1 MNNKDMK
8 GNIMNITNYK
18 IKRATTNFIFLLIL
32 AWFLFVT
39 RVLFAQPEILTGNMG
54 KALQEELLSGINP
67 DTIRIDTEKV
77 IKPYLGIV
85 FGRDLDFEK
94 AMDLHYPYTYGAYIN
109 EIDKGGPADR
119 AGLQEGDIITRFGND
134 KIRYNE
140 HFIRIVENYN
150 AGDIVPVILF
160 REENI
165 MKTSITLDAAPE
177 QKYVELD
184 EPDFTMELNFPTKK
198 KPHLVESSQAGIIA
212 WDFIFYAPDN
222 LELYDDFLST
232 QLGYSSLLEGRRM
245 NDKNYSGLNMNGFHL
260 KPGEQD
266 GSINWGIFWASNNWN
281 RQKPITYNS
290 EDFTR
295 NMVHSINY
303 WGLTLDK
310 QITIFNHVLL
320 SAGVL
325 AGRLTSGLEFYQTE
339 SLDSWND
346 IGVQLSSNEQNYLSV
361 EKKYLLVQP
370 NVSLMIP
377 VLGDIGIQVKLGYFY
392 GIPQSN
398 GWKVTSLDGEKSVID
413 SPNSSVGGY
422 TVSIGPAIIL
432 K

>member
-1 MNNKDMK
+1 MK
-8 GNIMNITNYK
+8 GNIMNSAKYK
-18 IKRATTNFIFLLIL
+18 INRISNHFIFLLIF
-32 AWFLFVT
+32 AWFLFVA
-39 RVLFAQPEILTGNMG
+39 RVLVAQPEILTDKME
-54 KALQEELLSGINP
+54 KALQEELSSGLYP
-67 DTIRIDTEKV
+67 DTASVDTILIETEKSG
-77 IKPYLGIV
+77 KPYLGIV

-94 AMDLHYPYTYGAYIN
+94 AMDLHYPNTYGAYIN
-109 EIDKGGPADR
+109 EIETDGPAER
-119 AGLQEGDIITRFGND
+119 AGLEEGDIITRFGND
-134 KIRYNE
+134 KIRYND
-140 HFIRIVENYN
+140 HFIRIVENYQV
-150 AGDIVPVILF
+150 GDVVPVILF
-160 REENI
+160 RDGKF
-165 MKTSITLDAAPE
+165 MKTRITLDSAPE

-184 EPDFTMELNFPTKK
+184 EPDFTREINFPEKK
-198 KPHLVESSQAGIIA
+198 TTHMVEDNQDGIFA

-222 LELYDDFLST
+222 QELYNDFLNT
-232 QLGYSSLLEGRRM
+232 QLGYSTLLEGRRI
-245 NDKNYSGLNMNGFHL
+245 NDKNYSGLNMNGFHIR
-260 KPGEQD
+260 PGEQD

-310 QITIFNHVLL
+310 QITLFDHVRL

-339 SLDSWND
+339 PLDSWDD
-346 IGVQLSSNEQNYLSV
+346 IGTQLSNDEQNYLSV

-377 VLGDIGIQVKLGYFY
+377 VLGDLGIQVKLGYFY
-392 GIPQSN
+392 GIPQSS
-398 GWKVTSLDGEKSVID
+398 GWKVTSMDGEKSVVN
-413 SPNSSVGGY
+413 SPNSSIGGY
-422 TVSIGPAIIL
+422 TVSFGPAILL